1 MESCFP
7 LAHVGARRF
16 PCAMLNLQTLKIEP
30 FAEHLATRYEATF
43 GTLFPE
49 QVDFLRLAAH
59 LALENI
65 ANGDMLYHNVDHTIM
80 VTMVGLE
87 IIRGKHLHEGRV
99 SSEDGLNYLLALL
112 CHDIGYVKGAC
123 AKDEKGRFD
132 DGKGALVEIPETG
145 TCALLTPYHVDR
157 SKQFFRERFKGY
169 DFVNFDLVTE
179 CIDRTRF
186 PVPEGDQY
194 QIVDDLPGLTRAAD
208 LVGQLGD
215 PEYLCKTPALFYE
228 FEELGRNEEIGCSS
242 PGDLRRGYA
251 QFFWEVA
258 HRYVEGAVELL
269 RLTQEGKEWIS
280 RLHSHVFE
288 CEHFLLSKDGGTELI
303 G

>member
-1 MESCFP
+1 
-7 LAHVGARRF
+7 
-16 PCAMLNLQTLKIEP
+16 MLNLQTLKIDP
-30 FAEHLATRYEATF
+30 FSEHLAARYESTF

-59 LALENI
+59 LSLENI

-99 SSEDGLNYLLALL
+99 NPEDGLNYLLALL
-112 CHDIGYVKGAC
+112 CHDVGYVKGAC
-123 AKDEKGRFD
+123 GKDEEERFD
-132 DGKGALVEIPETG
+132 DGGGGLVEVAASG

-157 SKQFFRERFKGY
+157 SKQFVRERFRNY
-169 DFVNFDLVTE
+169 DFVNLDLVVE

-186 PVPEGDQY
+186 PVPSGDQF
-194 QIVDDLPGLTRAAD
+194 QVTDDLPGLVRAAD

-215 PEYLCKTPALFYE
+215 PEYLRKIPALFYE
-228 FEELGRNEEIGCSS
+228 FEELGHNQEIDCQS

-251 QFFWEVA
+251 KFFWEVA
-258 HRYVEGAVELL
+258 HRYVEDAVDLL
-269 RLTQEGKEWIS
+269 RLTQEGKEWVS

-288 CEHFLLSKDGGTELI
+288 CEHFINRETGESGLI
-303 G
+303 A

>member
-1 MESCFP
+1 
-7 LAHVGARRF
+7 
-16 PCAMLNLQTLKIEP
+16 MLNLQTLKIEP
-30 FAEHLATRYEATF
+30 FAEHLATRYESTF

-59 LALENI
+59 LSLENV

-99 SSEDGLNYLLALL
+99 SPEDGLNYLLALL
-112 CHDIGYVKGAC
+112 CHDVGYVKGAC
-123 AKDEKGRFD
+123 AKDKKGEGLFD
-132 DGKGALVEIPETG
+132 DGKGGVAEVTETG
-145 TCALLTPYHVDR
+145 TCALLTPFHVDR
-157 SKQFFRERFKGY
+157 SKQFVRERFEGY
-169 DFVNFDLVTE
+169 HFVNFDLVVE

-186 PVPEGDQY
+186 PVPPGEKHQGTA
-194 QIVDDLPGLTRAAD
+194 DLPGLARAAD

-215 PEYLCKTPALFYE
+215 PEYLRKIPALFFE
-228 FEELGRNEEIGCSS
+228 FEELGRNEEIGCQT

-258 HRYVEGAVELL
+258 HRYVEDAVELL

-288 CEHFLLSKDGGTELI
+288 CEHFLGSENAKTGLI
-303 G
+303 A